1 VKRWLCLLVVLCCL
15 AAAPS
20 AAARSYELLD
30 LDISAQ
36 VGADAVVRIT
46 ETLRVRFNGTY
57 SGMYRY
63 FDTSRGIAIK
73 DLFVSERGTDYQ
85 QSPGETPG
93 PAGTFFVKEEKEQL
107 LVDWSFSATDEIRE
121 FEISYSLHNAILKHN
136 DVAEFYYQ
144 FVGTGWEL
152 PWQHVRV
159 VLTLPQGAEAD
170 QVAAWGYGPQHG
182 KVTVESPSRIIW
194 EVANHPAESFLEGR
208 VVFPNALVP
217 LGTRYTNQNGLDRI
231 LREEQVR
238 EERQKRAEQ
247 RKAFDPFVAAVV
259 LAAAILLVINIWR
272 RFLKSQPVKV
282 DRYFRELPGDY
293 PPAELG
299 VLYRGSVQG
308 RDFTATLLDLARRGF
323 LSIEEITDTAG
334 RRGRT
339 ADFRFKRQP
348 VDEEQ
353 MARLLPYEKQ
363 VIKLLF
369 SKLGGEEVTLA
380 DLKGYAQKKSRE
392 FLAFWKGWGEAVQ
405 KATEGR
411 GFRDQGK
418 NKQAQV
424 FFLPA
429 LGLILLAI
437 PAGLL
442 GMYLTLGIC
451 IVMGLALLF
460 LAVGASSQ
468 LSQYGREQ
476 KAKWKAFRRYL
487 KDFSR
492 VEQAHV
498 ARPGVWEEFLPYA
511 VTLGVADEVLEQLE
525 VVFPEWGRGDHY
537 MLPWFIFYHSSSARA
552 LNDMTNSVTRS
563 IDSVTIPQG
572 TGGSGG
578 FSSGGGGGFGGGGGG
593 AR

>member
-1 VKRWLCLLVVLCCL
+1 MCSPPFSTPIIFTSLSEDIAGRYRCADRRKNHQIRQLKGVLPVKRWLCLLVVLCCL

-259 LAAAILLVINIWR
+259 LAAAIRGGSAGSSDPSCHQHLAPLPEVTA
-272 RFLKSQPVKV
+272 
-282 DRYFRELPGDY
+282 REG
-293 PPAELG
+293 
-299 VLYRGSVQG
+299 GSVLQ
-308 RDFTATLLDLARRGF
+308 
-323 LSIEEITDTAG
+323 
-334 RRGRT
+334 
-339 ADFRFKRQP
+339 
-348 VDEEQ
+348 
-353 MARLLPYEKQ
+353 
-363 VIKLLF
+363 
-369 SKLGGEEVTLA
+369 
-380 DLKGYAQKKSRE
+380 
-392 FLAFWKGWGEAVQ
+392 
-405 KATEGR
+405 
-411 GFRDQGK
+411 
-418 NKQAQV
+418 
-424 FFLPA
+424 
-429 LGLILLAI
+429 
-437 PAGLL
+437 
-442 GMYLTLGIC
+442 
-451 IVMGLALLF
+451 
-460 LAVGASSQ
+460 GASWT
-468 LSQYGREQ
+468 LS
-476 KAKWKAFRRYL
+476 
-487 KDFSR
+487 
-492 VEQAHV
+492 
-498 ARPGVWEEFLPYA
+498 PG
-511 VTLGVADEVLEQLE
+511 
-525 VVFPEWGRGDHY
+525 
-537 MLPWFIFYHSSSARA
+537 
-552 LNDMTNSVTRS
+552 
-563 IDSVTIPQG
+563 
-572 TGGSGG
+572 
-578 FSSGGGGGFGGGGGG
+578 
-593 AR
+593 